1 MLETNNMSS
10 SLVISE
16 DVIATIALNAAKD
29 VDGVADFG
37 NRPEII
43 IYNPFKINSESLTH
57 VKVSLNSFDIKLC
70 MYVILEEDAKIKEV
84 SENIQN
90 AVKSAIQNMT
100 GRIVTKVDI
109 TFCGIKIGE
118 PPVDISVPVV
128 EPNKL

>member
-57 VKVSLNSFDIKLC
+57 VKVSLTSFDIKLC